1 MIKVK
6 PENIR
11 RSRGEFPQEMRLSLA
26 KETIELM
33 DRHVPIGNVEGRR
46 GAASPFADLGI
57 RVLCALLS
65 GDIPETDDV
74 ADALSRVLGD
84 DKEGL
89 LALGEMSRNAL
100 LLSGAL
106 DRRAHEMRWALSEIP
121 K

>member
-6 PENIR
+6 PGNLR
-11 RSRGEFPQEMRLSLA
+11 RSRGEFPKEMRLSLA
-26 KETIELM
+26 QETIELM
-33 DRHVPIGNVEGRR
+33 DRHVPIRNERGRR

-57 RVLCALLS
+57 RVLCGLLS
-65 GDIPETDDV
+65 GDAPELDDV

-84 DKEGL
+84 EDDGL
-89 LALGEMSRNAL
+89 EALGELSRHAL
-100 LLSGAL
+100 SLSNAL